1 MSYILQNVHWF
12 ILLIGALVTFHE
24 LGHFLVAKAF
34 NVKVL
39 RFSLGMG
46 PRLLAVRRGETEYT
60 VSLLP
65 LGGYVKMLGDVP
77 GAEIPADEAARAFS
91 NKPVWQRTFIV
102 AAGPMANFLLAL
114 IVYFGMFVGPHTFGD
129 TRLGV
134 VTQNEPA
141 WNAGV
146 RPGDKV
152 VAVGGQPVDRW
163 DDLREAIASRPDSS
177 LALSYERHGVRHDV
191 QLVTQARDEENA
203 FQETETRGKIGV
215 SLQYLKPLLGVVDP
229 QSPAAKAGLQTGDV
243 ITSVNGTPVGA
254 WHEVRELVAALPPTG
269 PLTVVVQ
276 RGDAPVTATLTPE
289 APAPGLPTDIF
300 SAADMPGGYTGLVNK
315 DALVAKVDAG
325 TPAAGAGVQVGDRLL
340 ELTIKTPDGREVRRP
355 VGVWGVDLTTIGLDT
370 KSDLVLTYQ
379 RGREV
384 FTRSLRLQAR
394 EEKDEFKNVRTTYV
408 FGAQNDP
415 DVLDTYTFERQVDA
429 MEALVE
435 AVRQVGDDMT
445 LIGRGIAKIVQGNLP
460 LNTMG
465 GPIMLFVI
473 AEKSAKR
480 GWQYFLRTLAMISVN
495 LGMLNVLPI
504 PVLDGG
510 HLLFFGIEA
519 VSRRPPSIRT
529 REVANVVG
537 LALLL
542 LLMVLV
548 FRNDFL
554 RFVLG

>member
-46 PRLLAVRRGETEYT
+46 PRLLALRRGETEYT

-102 AAGPMANFLLAL
+102 AAGPAANFLLAL

-152 VAVGGQPVDRW
+152 VAVGGQPVERW

-177 LALSYERHGVRHDV
+177 LALSYERHGARHDV

-215 SLQYLKPLLGVVDP
+215 SLQYLKAILGVVDP
-229 QSPAAKAGLQTGDV
+229 QSPAARAGLQTGDV
-243 ITSVNGTPVGA
+243 IRSVNGRP
-254 WHEVRELVAALPPTG
+254 
-269 PLTVVVQ
+269 
-276 RGDAPVTATLTPE
+276 TATIDDLTSIVSE
-289 APAPGLPTDIF
+289 LKPGTTITVTVETQHGTRKTVHLKLGEF
-300 SAADMPGGYTGLVNK
+300 PGG
-315 DALVAKVDAG
+315 
-325 TPAAGAGVQVGDRLL
+325 
-340 ELTIKTPDGREVRRP
+340 
-355 VGVWGVDLTTIGLDT
+355 
-370 KSDLVLTYQ
+370 
-379 RGREV
+379 
-384 FTRSLRLQAR
+384 
-394 EEKDEFKNVRTTYV
+394 
-408 FGAQNDP
+408 
-415 DVLDTYTFERQVDA
+415 
-429 MEALVE
+429 
-435 AVRQVGDDMT
+435 
-445 LIGRGIAKIVQGNLP
+445 
-460 LNTMG
+460 
-465 GPIMLFVI
+465 
-473 AEKSAKR
+473 
-480 GWQYFLRTLAMISVN
+480 
-495 LGMLNVLPI
+495 
-504 PVLDGG
+504 
-510 HLLFFGIEA
+510 
-519 VSRRPPSIRT
+519 
-529 REVANVVG
+529 
-537 LALLL
+537 
-542 LLMVLV
+542 
-548 FRNDFL
+548 
-554 RFVLG
+554 